1 MYFSIAKL
9 LHFNLIHGTLD
20 VSEPM
25 ETLIGNQDVLFYL
38 LNKVPENDINNSKLL
53 AKELHLYLEYYV

>member
-1 MYFSIAKL
+1 
-9 LHFNLIHGTLD
+9 
-20 VSEPM
+20 M